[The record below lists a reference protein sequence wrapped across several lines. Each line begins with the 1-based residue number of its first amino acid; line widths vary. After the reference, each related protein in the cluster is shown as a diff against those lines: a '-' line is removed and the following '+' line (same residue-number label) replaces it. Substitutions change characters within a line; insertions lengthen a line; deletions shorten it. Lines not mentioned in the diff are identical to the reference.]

1 LKLTGKKSLA
11 DPYLRVIEKKGP
23 LEKDWKVYAET
34 EYLDDAPNAEW
45 PKVFWFNW
53 NKGRQE
59 V

>member
-1 LKLTGKKSLA
+1 MA